1 MAGKGR
7 LLQPLPREKE
17 DNRRA
22 RDKEEEISRILSS
35 QFICGNLCR
44 PACLARGNI
53 VKWRN

>member
-22 RDKEEEISRILSS
+22 RDKEGEISRILSS
-35 QFICGNLCR
+35 QSICGNLYR

-53 VKWRN
+53 V

>member
-22 RDKEEEISRILSS
+22 RDREEEISRILNS
-35 QFICGNLCR
+35 QNICGNLYR

-53 VKWRN
+53 V